1 MGLFTLPQFL
11 RIGIWPLL
19 PMTLAAFL
27 AWGVYRRLRAW
38 SDAGWTDL
46 HLLATITGAVL
57 ASAAYG
63 VDVVKQASRLDRAG
77 QAVCSIAFL
86 ALLAVIAGLLKRRI
100 AAA

>member
-1 MGLFTLPQFL
+1 
-11 RIGIWPLL
+11 
-19 PMTLAAFL
+19 MTLAAFL
-27 AWGVYRRLRAW
+27 AGVPTHASRAW
-38 SDAGWTDL
+38 SDAGWTANL